1 MIAEILY
8 IVERNKYPRFE
19 KSCHLFKKGKEIRER
34 ERKEEM
40 ERERNVSKCK
50 ERKGGMG
57 SIEGSIREPS
67 KSGWSDCMTFVYPLD
82 DKPWLGV
89 VAKTILSEVALTR
102 RRFPQIPFPIDII
115 LLLFPRYSKRER
127 KRDRE
132 RNLLNV
138 MNAIPY
144 RRTMQKLI
152 ASRLATIDERWFI
165 VLNNPGNWKWCVENE
180 LRSSRI

>member
-1 MIAEILY
+1 
-8 IVERNKYPRFE
+8 
-19 KSCHLFKKGKEIRER
+19 
-34 ERKEEM
+34 
-40 ERERNVSKCK
+40 
-50 ERKGGMG
+50 
-57 SIEGSIREPS
+57 
-67 KSGWSDCMTFVYPLD
+67 MTFVYPLD

-152 ASRLATIDERWFI
+152 ASRLATIDER
-165 VLNNPGNWKWCVENE
+165 
-180 LRSSRI
+180 